1 MKKIA
6 IMKFN
11 KIALF
16 AATVLSISGAS
27 CGDNYLDKEVDLTI
41 DAETVFSDYDRT
53 RGFQARLYD
62 YLPDAFAGFNDS
74 QFRGSNECMTDNALS
89 DWGVHYY
96 HTFMQ
101 DGYDATNHWFA
112 NFYWPRDYKGIRQC
126 NIYIANARPSVVG
139 NAEKSGDDNRLH
151 DRWIAEIRILRAIL
165 HFDLAT
171 RFGDV
176 PIVGDDE
183 GGTPIILEPSSPL
196 PPRTPAADV
205 LRWVIKECDNYKND
219 LPFRY
224 ANETENWGR
233 INGAAAY
240 ALKSRAA
247 LYLASPLYNKD
258 GDKKLWADAA
268 TAATDFITLNARQSN
283 PYRLH
288 TTPDND
294 INENYYD
301 CFVTNPVMNNEY
313 ILSRSVWTTLA
324 IEEQMSPCGFQ
335 SVRKSS
341 GRINP
346 TQNLVDSYETI
357 DGLPIDKDSNYDP
370 QNPYVNRDP
379 RLEQTILHQGSIWG
393 IGAEAREIDM
403 NGNADAEGGIGVDYT
418 HANGG
423 TATGYY
429 SKKYVNN
436 IPWDGTVTGARHAC
450 PIFRYAEILLNAA
463 EALNE
468 SDNTPE
474 AIKYVDQV
482 RERVGMPSYTGK
494 SQTELRE
501 RIRNERRIEL
511 CFEDHRY
518 FDTRRWK
525 LFDENVSPAAEASKP
540 LYQQV
545 YNLYGV
551 EIRRG
556 TNTLYNY
563 GAPYGT
569 VGYTRQ
575 SFSCPKNYFWPI
587 PYTELVK
594 TGYEQTP
601 GWEL

>member
-1 MKKIA
+1 MKL
-6 IMKFN
+6 N
-11 KIALF
+11 KIAAL
-16 AATVLSISGAS
+16 AVATTFSLGWTS
-27 CGDNYLDKEVDLTI
+27 CSDSYLDKEVDLTI
-41 DAETVFSDYDRT
+41 DSETVFSDYDRT
-53 RGFQARLYD
+53 RGFQALLYD
-62 YLPDAFAGFNDS
+62 YLPDAFSGYNDS

-96 HTFMQ
+96 HSFLQ
-101 DGYDATNHWFA
+101 DAWDATNHWFA
-112 NFYWPRDYKGIRQC
+112 SFYWPRDYKGIRQC
-126 NIYIANARPSVVG
+126 NIYLANARPEVVG
-139 NAEKSGDDNRLH
+139 NATKSGDDNRLY
-151 DRWIAEIRILRAIL
+151 DRWIAEIRVLRAII
-165 HFDLAT
+165 HFDLCT
-171 RFGDV
+171 RFGAI

-183 GGTPIILEPSSPL
+183 DGNPIILEPSSEL
-196 PPRTPAADV
+196 PPRTPAAEV
-205 LRWVIKECDNYKND
+205 LQWVIDECDKYKGD

-224 ANETENWGR
+224 SNETENWGR

-247 LYLASPLYNKD
+247 LYLASPLYNTAND
-258 GDKKLWADAA
+258 ATLWRKAADAA
-268 TAATDFITLNARQSN
+268 VDFINTNASQAN

-288 TTPDND
+288 TTANNNV
-294 INENYYD
+294 NENYYD

-313 ILSRSVWTTLA
+313 ILSRSVWTTLN
-324 IEEQMSPCGFQ
+324 IETQMAPCGFAGAI
-335 SVRKSS
+335 SSS

-346 TQNLVDSYETI
+346 TQNLVDSYETLN
-357 DGLPIDKDSNYDP
+357 GLPIDQDPTYDE

-393 IGAEAREIDM
+393 IGAEAREVDM
-403 NGNADAEGGIGVDYT
+403 NANADAEGGIGIDFT

-468 SDNTPE
+468 AGSTSE
-474 AIKYVDQV
+474 AVRYVDQV
-482 RERVGMPSYTGK
+482 RARVGMPSYSGK
-494 SQTELRE
+494 SQSELRE

-511 CFEDHRY
+511 CFEEQRY

-525 LFDENVSPAAEASKP
+525 LFDENGSAAAEASKP
-540 LYQQV
+540 RYQQV
-545 YNLYGV
+545 YNLYAV
-551 EIRRG
+551 EIRKG

-575 SFSCPKNYFWPI
+575 SFVSPKSYFWPI
-587 PYTELVK
+587 PYEELVK
-594 TGYEQTP
+594 TGYTQTP

>member
-1 MKKIA
+1 
-6 IMKFN
+6 MKFN

-16 AATVLSISGAS
+16 AAMTLSLAGVS
-27 CGDNYLDKEVDLTI
+27 CGDSYLDKEVDLTI

-62 YLPDAFAGFNDS
+62 YLPDAFAGFNDN

-89 DWGVHYY
+89 DWGVHRY
-96 HTFMQ
+96 HSVLQ
-101 DGYDATNHWFA
+101 DAYDATNHWFA
-112 NFYWPRDYKGIRQC
+112 NEHWPRNYKGIRQC
-126 NIYIANARPSVVG
+126 NIYIANARPGVVG
-139 NAEKSGDDNRLH
+139 NAEKAGDDNRLH
-151 DRWIAEIRILRAIL
+151 DRWIAEIRIIRAIL
-165 HFDLAT
+165 HFDLVT

-183 GGTPIILEPSSPL
+183 NGNPLIFEPSTPL
-196 PPRTPAADV
+196 PPRTAAADV
-205 LRWVIKECDNYKND
+205 LKWIISECEKYKNA

-224 ANETENWGR
+224 SNETENWGR

-240 ALKSRAA
+240 AMKSRAA

-258 GDKKLWADAA
+258 GDSQLWKDAA
-268 TAATDFITLNARQSN
+268 QAALDFINTNARQSN

-301 CFVTNPVMNNEY
+301 CFITNPVMNNEY
-313 ILSRSVWTTLA
+313 ILSRSVWTTLN
-324 IEEQMSPCGFQ
+324 IEIHMAPCGFAGAI
-335 SVRKSS
+335 SSS

-346 TQNLVDSYETI
+346 TQNLVDSYETLA
-357 DGLPIDKDSNYDP
+357 GLPIDKDPSYDE

-393 IGAEAREIDM
+393 VGSEAREVDM
-403 NGNADAEGGIGVDYT
+403 NANADAEGGMGKDFT

-436 IPWDGTVTGARHAC
+436 IPWDNTVTGARHAC
-450 PIFRYAEILLNAA
+450 PIFRYAEVLLNAA

-468 SDNTPE
+468 SGQTGD
-474 AIKYVDQV
+474 AVKYVDQV
-482 RERVGMPSYTGK
+482 RARVGMPSYAGK
-494 SQTELRE
+494 SQDELRE

-518 FDTRRWK
+518 YDSRRWK
-525 LFDENVSPAAEASKP
+525 LFDENVSAAAEASLP
-540 LYQQV
+540 RYRQV
-545 YNLYGV
+545 YNLYAV
-551 EIRRG
+551 QIRRG
-556 TNTLYNY
+556 SSTFYNY

-569 VGYTRQ
+569 VGYSRQ
-575 SFSCPKNYFWPI
+575 SFISPKSYFWPI
-587 PYTELVK
+587 PYNELIK

>member
-1 MKKIA
+1 
-6 IMKFN
+6 MKFN
-11 KIALF
+11 KISLF
-16 AATVLSISGAS
+16 AVSMLSIMGTS
-27 CGDNYLDKEVDLTI
+27 CGDDYLNKEVDLTI

-62 YLPDAFAGFNDS
+62 YLPDAFAGYNDS

-96 HTFMQ
+96 HAMMQ
-101 DGYDATNHWFA
+101 DAYNATDHWFA
-112 NFYWPRDYKGIRQC
+112 NFHWARNYKGIRQC
-126 NIYIANARPSVVG
+126 NIYLANARPSVVG
-139 NAEKSGDDNRLH
+139 NAVKNGDDNRLH
-151 DRWIAEIRILRAIL
+151 DRWIAEIRILRAIC
-165 HFDLAT
+165 HFDLIT
-171 RFGDV
+171 RFGDIA
-176 PIVGDDE
+176 IVGDDE
-183 GGTPIILEPSSPL
+183 AGNPLILEPSSTL
-196 PPRTPAADV
+196 PPRISAAEA
-205 LRWVIKECDNYKND
+205 LKWVIAECDKYKND

-247 LYLASPLYNKD
+247 LYLASPLYNTN
-258 GDKKLWADAA
+258 GDRQLWTDAA
-268 TAATDFITLNARQSN
+268 TAATEFFTENARQSN

-288 TTPDND
+288 TTSDND
-294 INENYYD
+294 VNENYYD
-301 CFVTNPVMNNEY
+301 CFVTNPVLNNEY
-313 ILSRSVWTTLA
+313 ILSRSVWTTLN
-324 IEEQMSPCGFQ
+324 IETQMAPCGFAGAI
-335 SVRKSS
+335 SSS

-346 TQNLVDSYETI
+346 TQNLVDSYETLK
-357 DGLPIDKDSNYDP
+357 GLPIDQDPDYDD

-379 RLEQTILHQGSIWG
+379 RLEQTILHQGSLWG
-393 IGAEAREIDM
+393 IGSEQREVDM
-403 NGNADAEGGIGVDYT
+403 NGNADAEGGLGVDFT

-436 IPWDGTVTGARHAC
+436 IPWDNTVTGARHAC
-450 PIFRYAEILLNAA
+450 PIFRYAEMLLNAA

-468 SDNTPE
+468 AGQTAQ
-474 AIKYVDQV
+474 AIEYVDQV
-482 RERVGMPSYTGK
+482 RARVGMPSYAGK
-494 SQTELRE
+494 GQAELRE

-525 LFDENVSPAAEASKP
+525 LYDENVSAAAEASKP
-540 LYQQV
+540 RYQQV
-545 YNLYGV
+545 YNLYAV

-569 VGYTRQ
+569 VGYSVQ
-575 SFSCPKNYFWPI
+575 SFTSPKNYFWPI
-587 PYTELVK
+587 PYNEQVK
-594 TGYEQTP
+594 TGYPQTP